1 MNIIA
6 DHTNLTEITQTNSKV
21 EIKGDAAVQ
30 TQETTTR
37 QVDEDTG
44 RVSSVRQTR
53 VDVPFISGS
62 GESQLDKIKQEAMQ
76 EEAEYIKRQME
87 VVTNTVTEKDCQEMD
102 KDGFSPCCTDVE
114 TIVTEMDKI
123 KMELAKAGVDISM
136 FGDTLSMEELEKMT
150 GSVSMANQIET
161 VIKQADLPATDE
173 NVSECTETMEQAAS
187 LTECNKETVK
197 YMVENELPPTV
208 ENLYMAQHSTNAV
221 MPDSDGSGVELD
233 DNLKSQVEQVITQ
246 AGLPINETTF
256 AYSQWM
262 LDNDIPLT
270 AENLKY
276 TADLSN
282 MQLPPKAEE
291 VMGAILEA
299 IAEGGRPKDAV
310 LLDGYSNADR
320 AATAE
325 QVVNQATD
333 ADVWSVVE
341 KGLPLTVQNLEAAQ
355 YAAEQKKQEENASGR
370 QQAQTTQEI
379 PDYAKEDIGFLTAK
393 RQLEETRLMMTVRA
407 NYALLKQGISIET
420 KPLEEVVEQLKSMEN
435 DYYKSLLSQ
444 NGVPA
449 TEENAAVFAETV
461 GKTRELVEVPS
472 YVLGN
477 IRTDEDTINT
487 IHEAG
492 VSQQAK
498 LERAGEAYETLM
510 TAPRADMGDSI
521 RKAFRNVDD
530 ILADLDLEI
539 TEANQRAVRILAYNE
554 LEITPDSIAQMKAAD
569 QKVQNL
575 FHNLT
580 PSVVMEMIRD
590 GVNPLEMDV
599 EQLNAKAEEIKDRID
614 AGGEEKFSKYLW
626 KLEQNQEITGQERD
640 SYIGIYRLLHQV
652 SKTDGAVIG
661 ALVNQG
667 ADLTM
672 KNLLTALRTYRN
684 SGVDASVDD
693 NFGEADTIRTQGLSI
708 SQQIESAYQTDC
720 AKEAYEMATPEGMQQ
735 AAAQGAVEEMTPE
748 QLLWQLKQAEVDADS
763 EESYY
768 QEQLQKFSQAK
779 EVETQIIR
787 ILNGYDMPVTAY
799 NIMAANQAMNHR
811 NGVFKTLFDNM
822 DMNGEINFEEVKEEI
837 LKEFGEA
844 VKTPED
850 MAKAQE
856 KLADVAEN
864 VMKTMI
870 QSENVRSMDIRDM
883 RILHQQIELG
893 TRMAKE
899 ENYAVPVLVNDE
911 MMNVQLKIVRGK
923 RERGRVDVIFESPK
937 FGKVAAN
944 FHVRQDSVKAYVV
957 SDSARTIE
965 KLKQQENAI
974 KDHINQNGEAQWSMD
989 AVCSSHLDLDH
1000 SAFGGTSPKAD
1011 GEQTEEEY
1019 QVQTKILYGVAKAF
1033 LEEVKVMGQ
1042 GM

>member
-1 MNIIA
+1 MNIRA
-6 DHTNLTEITQTNSKV
+6 DHTNLTEIVQTNSKV
-21 EIKGDAAVQ
+21 EIKGNATVQ

-37 QVDEDTG
+37 QVEEDTG
-44 RVSSVRQTR
+44 RVSSVQQTK
-53 VDVPFISGS
+53 VDVPLISGS
-62 GESQLDKIKQEAMQ
+62 GESQLDKIKQEARQ
-76 EEAEYIKRQME
+76 QEAEHFKKQME
-87 VVTNTVTEKDCQEMD
+87 VVTNTASEKDCGEME
-102 KDGFSPCCTDVE
+102 KDGFPLNGTDVE

-123 KMELAKAGVDISM
+123 KMELAKAGIDISM
-136 FGDTLSMEELEKMT
+136 FGDTLSMEELERMT
-150 GSVSMANQIET
+150 GSVSMANQIESA
-161 VIKQADLPATDE
+161 IKQADFPATEQNISD
-173 NVSECTETMEQAAS
+173 CTETMEQAAS
-187 LTECNKETVK
+187 LTECNKETIK

-208 ENLYMAQHSTNAV
+208 ENLYMAQHSTSAGV
-221 MPDSDGSGVELD
+221 PGSNNSGIEMD
-233 DNLKSQVEQVITQ
+233 DHLKSQVEQVITQ
-246 AGLPINETTF
+246 AGLPVDDTTLT
-256 AYSQWM
+256 YSQWM
-262 LDNDIPLT
+262 LDNEIPLT

-282 MQLPPKAEE
+282 MQLPPDAGQ
-291 VMGAILEA
+291 VMGAMLEA
-299 IAEGGRPKDAV
+299 MAEGGRPKDAI
-310 LLDGYSNADR
+310 LIDGYSNADR
-320 AATAE
+320 AVAAE
-325 QVVNQATD
+325 QVVSQATD

-341 KGLPLTVQNLEAAQ
+341 KGLPLTIQNLEASR
-355 YAAEQKKQEENASGR
+355 YAAEKQEENASGK
-370 QQAQTTQEI
+370 QQTQAMQNI
-379 PDYAKEDIGFLTAK
+379 PDYAREDIGFLTAK
-393 RQLEETRLMMTVRA
+393 RQLEETRLMMTVQA

-420 KPLEEVVEQLKSMEN
+420 KPLEEVVEQLKSIEN

-444 NGVPA
+444 NGVPE
-449 TEENAAVFAETV
+449 TEENTAVFAETM
-461 GKTRELVEVPS
+461 GKTQELTEVPA

-477 IRTDEDTINT
+477 VKTDEDTINT

-492 VSQQAK
+492 ISEQAK

-510 TAPRADMGDSI
+510 TSPRADMGDSI
-521 RKAFRNVDD
+521 QKAFRNVDD

-554 LEITPDSIAQMKAAD
+554 LEITPESIAQMKAAD

-575 FHNLT
+575 FHNLS

-590 GVNPLEMDV
+590 GVNPLEMNV
-599 EQLNAKAEEIKDRID
+599 EQLNAKAEEIKERLSID
-614 AGGEEKFSKYLW
+614 GEEKFSKYLW
-626 KLEQNQEITGQERD
+626 KLEQNQEITKQERD

-667 ADLTM
+667 AELTM
-672 KNLLTALRTYRN
+672 KNLLTALRTNRN
-684 SGVDASVDD
+684 SGIDVSVDN
-693 NFGEADTIRTQGLSI
+693 NFGEADTVQTQGLSI

-720 AKEAYEMATPEGMQQ
+720 AKEAFEMATPEGIQQ

-768 QEQLQKFSQAK
+768 QEQLQEFSQAK
-779 EVETQIIR
+779 AVETQIIQ

-799 NIMAANQAMNHR
+799 NIMAATQAMNNR

-822 DMNGEINFEEVKEEI
+822 DTDGEINFEEVKEEI

-844 VKTPED
+844 VKTPDD

-870 QSENVRSMDIRDM
+870 QSEDVRSTDIRDM
-883 RILHQQIELG
+883 RIMCQQIELG
-893 TRMAKE
+893 SRMAKE
-899 ENYAVPVLVNDE
+899 ENYAVPVLVADE

-923 RERGRVDVIFESPK
+923 RERGRVDVMFESPK

-944 FHVRQDSVKAYVV
+944 FHVRQGSIKAYVV
-957 SDSARTIE
+957 SDSVQTIE
-965 KLKQQENAI
+965 ELKQREDTI
-974 KDHINQNGEAQWSMD
+974 KNHMNPDGESQWSMD
-989 AVCSSHLDLDH
+989 AVYSNHLDLAH
-1000 SAFGGTSPKAD
+1000 LAFGETSSNAD
-1011 GEQTEEEY
+1011 GEQSEEEY

-1033 LEEVKVMGQ
+1033 IEEVKTMG
-1042 GM
+1042 